1 MADWP
6 DFRRE
11 QAALFAGARTVA
23 GVDEAGRGPL
33 AGPVVAAAV
42 VLDPDRIPDGLA
54 DSKQLD
60 AARREALY
68 AEIVATAVVSAAA
81 VSAAVVDRINI
92 RMATLTAM
100 SRAVA
105 GLPSG
110 ADHILVDGRDLPP
123 VRCRGEAV
131 IDGDALCLSI
141 AAASIVAK
149 VTRDRMM
156 DRLAVLHPGYGFETN
171 RGYGTRTHIEALARL
186 GPCSVHRM
194 TFRPLAQR
202 DLFEA

>member
-1 MADWP
+1 MSEWP
-6 DFRRE
+6 DFQRE
-11 QAALFAGARTVA
+11 DAALSAGARTVA

-42 VLDPDRIPDGLA
+42 VLDPGRIPDGLA

-60 AARREALY
+60 APRREALY
-68 AEIVATAVVSAAA
+68 VEILANALVSAAA

-92 RMATLTAM
+92 RMATLMAM
-100 SRAVA
+100 SRAIA
-105 GLPSG
+105 GLPRG

-123 VRCRGEAV
+123 ARCRGEAV
-131 IDGDALCLSI
+131 IDGDALCLSM
-141 AAASIVAK
+141 AAASIIAK

-171 RGYGTRTHIEALARL
+171 RGYGTRAHVDALSRL

-202 DLFEA
+202 DLFGG